1 MKERGNRKIR
11 TGRVVSTAMDKTG
24 ILLIETQ
31 FSHPLYGKIVKRSK
45 RLKFHDEK
53 NECQVGDK
61 VKVIETRPL
70 SREKRW
76 RLHEV
81 MERK

>member
-11 TGRVVSTAMDKTG
+11 TGRVVSTAMDRTG
-24 ILLIETQ
+24 ILLIESQ
-31 FSHPLYGKIVKRSK
+31 FRHPLYGKIVKRSK

-61 VKVIETRPL
+61 VRIMETRPM

-76 RLHEV
+76 RLCEV

>member
-61 VKVIETRPL
+61 VRIMETRPL
-70 SREKRW
+70 SREKKW